1 MLVPTLT
8 FLTFKVFYMHREIYN
23 NEGKEKKKVEYIDNI
38 ELYVVLLVVSVVV
51 ETLIVNH

>member
-1 MLVPTLT
+1 
-8 FLTFKVFYMHREIYN
+8 MHREIYN

>member
-1 MLVPTLT
+1 MPTLT
-8 FLTFKVFYMHREIYN
+8 FLTFKVFYMHREIL
-23 NEGKEKKKVEYIDNI
+23 EYIDNI